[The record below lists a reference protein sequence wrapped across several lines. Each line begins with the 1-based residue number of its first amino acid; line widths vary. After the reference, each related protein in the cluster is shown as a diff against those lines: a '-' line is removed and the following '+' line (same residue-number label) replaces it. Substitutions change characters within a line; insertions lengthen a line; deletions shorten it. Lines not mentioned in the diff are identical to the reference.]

1 MKWTASALAELV
13 RPSSTKSSIA
23 RSSATVVRND
33 RHIAKLFA
41 LTTLLLVAS
50 PSLTSIIRRARHNR
64 PWNFAASRPHGG
76 SQRANQL
83 RPLAADVEQRKCRWN
98 RVFAAR
104 QGTAGQG
111 RAAEALCTTQA
122 RRGLGLFI
130 HRSNTL
136 KGYLR
141 ASFLS
146 R

>member
-83 RPLAADVEQRKCRWN
+83 RPVAADVEQRKCRWN

-104 QGTAGQG
+104 QGT
-111 RAAEALCTTQA
+111 AAEALCTTQA

-141 ASFLS
+141 ARFLS

>member
-83 RPLAADVEQRKCRWN
+83 RPVAADVEQRKCRWN
-98 RVFAAR
+98 ASLRHSRAR
-104 QGTAGQG
+104 QGT
-111 RAAEALCTTQA
+111 AAEALCTTQA

>member
-23 RSSATVVRND
+23 RLSATVVRND

-50 PSLTSIIRRARHNR
+50 PSLTPIIRRARHNR

-83 RPLAADVEQRKCRWN
+83 RPVAADVEQRKCRWN

-104 QGTAGQG
+104 QGTA
-111 RAAEALCTTQA
+111 AEALCTTQA

-130 HRSNTL
+130 HPSNTL

>member
-83 RPLAADVEQRKCRWN
+83 RPVAADVEQRKCRWN

-104 QGTAGQG
+104 QGT
-111 RAAEALCTTQA
+111 AAEALCTTQA

-130 HRSNTL
+130 HRSNTV

>member
-83 RPLAADVEQRKCRWN
+83 RPVAADVEQRKCRWN

-104 QGTAGQG
+104 QGT
-111 RAAEALCTTQA
+111 AAEALCTTQA